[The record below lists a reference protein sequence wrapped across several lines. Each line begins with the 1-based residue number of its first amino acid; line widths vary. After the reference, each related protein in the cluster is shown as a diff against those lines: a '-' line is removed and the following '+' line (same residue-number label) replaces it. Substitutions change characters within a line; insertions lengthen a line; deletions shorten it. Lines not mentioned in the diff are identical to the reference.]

1 MKELDEISFAVE
13 FFEKV
18 SKIKEDLLFK
28 IVAQNHKFYIAE
40 FSDKI
45 VTEILPKNLNDDA
58 REFLENLPI
67 NYASIIMHDRRN
79 HTSIISCRRIFGIK
93 SGIEKM
99 HIYYEGMIP
108 DSLVISKAIDKD
120 SNAILV
126 YSHIYN
132 KAKDAFMIESSNHN
146 KAYPVMKKVEYN
158 KDNNYAERTLL
169 SLVEKDKKI
178 KDEKFQ
184 TFLLVGNI
192 AFSNTKEY
200 VSENDL
206 MTLYAVQAD
215 VQNYLNLW
223 REYNRI
229 ELERE
234 FTNFKKAS
242 YVRYDSASY
251 NDEIKLYFNDE
262 NFNKI
267 VKNFKSKM
275 CFLGSNSLLTLFQ
288 GKDLDSYN
296 KIEKSLLDNKKIIV
310 VEIKDSS
317 INPVEKSVKIRT
329 EDRKFFQNDSILRT
343 GFICLSLLGN
353 KISYQ
358 RREKAKERII
368 TGKAGIQK
376 MYTWFTENP
385 EPQKRT
391 NEVISIDGSLLTKN
405 NLTPNQR
412 EAIEII
418 CNTPD
423 ICIIQGPPGTGK
435 TTTIREALIQINS
448 LFENKY
454 NFGNNLLSGFRHE
467 TVLNLTESIDL
478 FGLPAVKVGDS
489 SKNSNSDE
497 LEPRIIKFIDELID
511 SLKVKYQGLT
521 ASDDEYIEFKKR
533 YFNYVSF
540 NNSIDSSIE
549 ILDGIK
555 NLEIFKFDSDINN
568 KVDSM
573 ITELKKQ
580 GVKPSA
586 EQSLFLDFLYA
597 LPMDEASFK
606 DDKDRIMMD
615 IEIFKSYQ
623 SLKKSAHKLEK
634 AYILTPFSKELIT
647 SVRRDLILEYK
658 EKPII
663 LTSKGKKQEII
674 DYLNQ
679 LLDIIKCARLKRFD
693 GDKIA
698 ILDYIDSL
706 TENPLLIRDTLLEYT
721 KVLGATNQQSISKNM
736 YTLKNDDVL
745 FDNVFIDE
753 AATSSPLDLFIP
765 MSLAKKKIILV
776 GDHKQLPNITDEG
789 IIDEVKDF
797 INKSS
802 VAKMNEEDVEE
813 ISSKM
818 KQTLFEVLMAKT
830 HELEKKDGIKRVITL
845 NTQFRMHP
853 ELGKI
858 VSDNFYDGIVQSI
871 RPASDFS
878 HNYHNMKDKYLY
890 WIDTPYN
897 DFYEYRTKGS
907 SSRKNI
913 PEAKR
918 IAQHIKE
925 ALDDK
930 NYENRSIGI
939 ITMYRDQVTTINDEL
954 RKIGIYDKNMDL
966 ISRYASQEI
975 KVGTVDAFQ
984 GREFDIVYL
993 SLVYIFNEDNNYSR
1007 LAGENSKSLMC
1018 VALSRQKR
1026 MLIVVGD
1033 MSVYNID
1040 KAKEKVRPLYDL
1052 AMRCAGGDMHE

>member
-1 MKELDEISFAVE
+1 MKELDEVSFAVSISIE
-13 FFEKV
+13 V
-18 SKIKEDLLFK
+18 SKIKQDLLFK
-28 IVAQNHKFYIAE
+28 VVKLNNKFYIAE

-45 VTEILPKNLNDDA
+45 VTEILPINLNEDA
-58 REFLENLPI
+58 REFLENLPN
-67 NYASIIMHDRRN
+67 NYASIIMNDRRN
-79 HTSIISCRRIFGIK
+79 HNSVILCKRIFGIK
-93 SGIEKM
+93 SGIERL
-99 HIYYEGMIP
+99 HIYYEGEIP
-108 DSLVISKAIDKD
+108 DDLVISKAIDND
-120 SNAILV
+120 SMAILV
-126 YSHIYN
+126 YSHIYDRS
-132 KAKDAFMIESSNHN
+132 KEVFLIESAKRS
-146 KAYPVMKKVEYN
+146 KAYPVTEKIEYDKN
-158 KDNNYAERTLL
+158 DNHAERTLL
-169 SLVEKDKKI
+169 TLSENDKRI
-178 KDEKFQ
+178 KPENFQ
-184 TFLLVGNI
+184 TFLLVGNV

-200 VSENDL
+200 VSDTDC
-206 MTLYAVQAD
+206 MTLYTVQAD

-223 REYNRI
+223 KEYNRI

-234 FTNFKKAS
+234 FKNFKRAS

-262 NFNKI
+262 NFKKVVN
-267 VKNFKSKM
+267 NFKDKM
-275 CFLGSNSLLTLFQ
+275 CFLGANSLLTLFQ
-288 GKDLDSYN
+288 GNDLDSYN
-296 KIEKSLLDNKKIIV
+296 KIEKSLLDNK
-310 VEIKDSS
+310 EITVIEITDSN
-317 INPVEKSVKIRT
+317 INSVEKSIKIRT
-329 EDRKFFQNDSILRT
+329 EDRSFFHNDSILRT

-376 MYTWFTENP
+376 MYTWFTDNP
-385 EPQKRT
+385 EPRERT
-391 NEVISIDGSLLTKN
+391 ETITIDGSLLTKN

-448 LFENKY
+448 LLENKY

-497 LEPRIIKFIDELID
+497 LEPRIIKFVEELID
-511 SLKVKYQGLT
+511 SLKEKYQDLT
-521 ASDDEYIEFKKR
+521 ASDDKYIEFKKK

-540 NNSIDSSIE
+540 NNSIDSSID
-549 ILDGIK
+549 ILTGIK
-555 NLEIFKFDSDINN
+555 NLEIFKYDLEVNN
-568 KVDSM
+568 KIDSM
-573 ITELKKQ
+573 IIGLRRQ
-580 GVKPSA
+580 GAKPSI
-586 EQSLFLDFLYA
+586 EQIMFLDFLYS
-597 LPMDEASFK
+597 LPIEEESFI
-606 DDKDRIMMD
+606 DDKDRVMLD
-615 IEIFKSYQ
+615 LEIYKSYKM
-623 SLKKSAHKLEK
+623 LKESAEKIEK
-634 AYILTPFSKELIT
+634 AYNTKPFSSDKVKAI
-647 SVRRDLILEYK
+647 RRDLILEYK
-658 EKPII
+658 EKPVI

-674 DYLNQ
+674 DYLNE
-679 LLDIIKCARLKRFD
+679 LFDIIKCERLKSFD

-736 YTLKNDDVL
+736 FTIKNDDVL

-789 IIDEVKDF
+789 IIDEVKT
-797 INKSS
+797 IVNKSS
-802 VAKMNEEDVEE
+802 ETKMNEEETQK
-813 ISSKM
+813 ISSTM
-818 KQTLFEVLMAKT
+818 KQTLFEVLMDKA
-830 HELEKKDGIKRVITL
+830 HELERKDGIKRVITL

-858 VSDNFYDGIVQSI
+858 ISENFYNGIVQSV

-878 HNYHNMKDKYLY
+878 HNYHNMKDKYLC
-890 WIDTPYN
+890 WLDTPY
-897 DFYEYRTKGS
+897 DEYYEYRTKGS
-907 SSRKNI
+907 TSRKNI
-913 PEAKR
+913 PEAKQ
-918 IAQHIKE
+918 IAEHIEE
-925 ALDDK
+925 ALNDK

-939 ITMYRDQVTTINDEL
+939 ITMYRDQVATINDEL
-954 RKIGIYDKNMDL
+954 RKIGIYDENMSL
-966 ISRYASQEI
+966 MPRYASQEI

-993 SLVYIFNEDNNYSR
+993 SLVYVFNEDKNFSR
-1007 LAGENSKSLMC
+1007 LASENSKSLMC

-1033 MSVYNID
+1033 MSVYNND
-1040 KAKEKVRPLYDL
+1040 MAKEKVKPLYDL
-1052 AMRCAGGDMHE
+1052 AIRCAGGDMYE